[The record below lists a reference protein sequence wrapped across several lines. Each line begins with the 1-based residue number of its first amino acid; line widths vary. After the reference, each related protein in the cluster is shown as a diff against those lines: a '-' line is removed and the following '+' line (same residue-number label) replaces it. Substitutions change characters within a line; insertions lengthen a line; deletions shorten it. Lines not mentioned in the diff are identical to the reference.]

1 MYLTTKQSTYF
12 RQSPR
17 PAADLPDSEKVSV
30 PAGRTFDI
38 QYYIDLGTQWQL
50 MLPPPGLEGRL
61 TWFVDEPD
69 VEAKTSVTLTVVS
82 DTLFKQEPKLS
93 SYLVSDQKI
102 FVKTGTQYDLLGFLP
117 AEGNHLKI
125 TLAGA
130 NLGPAQR
137 NTWFVFQPDVKVSG
151 SRQTLRISSDTL
163 LKAAPKLS
171 SDLAEADKVFAKKGT
186 VFLLHSHGSV
196 EQNHVR
202 VSLEGTVLG
211 PQNRN
216 TWYAY
221 GPDIEINGN
230 PPGNRPQ
237 ETHPPVK
244 QAATPKDMGPALRF
258 PGFKAVYYANAP
270 IIWKTPSGGQGNFTW
285 AEATH
290 NGTRIPESSSV
301 VYGIVRIAQALED
314 IRQIYGN
321 RPITINSW
329 YRPKAI
335 NARIG
340 GASMSRHIQG
350 DAVDFTVRG
359 VHPYDVYKRLDGWWG
374 NRGGLASA
382 TVFTHLDAR
391 GYRAR
396 WSYGF

>member
-1 MYLTTKQSTYF
+1 MYLTTKQDTYF
-12 RQSPR
+12 KQSPR
-17 PAADLPDSEKVSV
+17 PAADLPDTDKILV
-30 PAGRTFDI
+30 PAGRTLDI
-38 QYYIDLGTQWQL
+38 QYYIDLGHHWQIVLTQPSL
-50 MLPPPGLEGRL
+50 DDRL

-69 VEAKTSVTLTVVS
+69 VDAKTAVTLTATS

-93 SYLVSDQKI
+93 SYLSNAHKV

-117 AEGNHLKI
+117 AEGNHLKV

-130 NLGPAQR
+130 NLGPEQR
-137 NTWFVFQPDVKVSG
+137 NTWFVFQPDVTVSG
-151 SRQTLRISSDTL
+151 SRQELRIISDTL
-163 LKAAPKLS
+163 LKAEPR
-171 SDLAEADKVFAKKGT
+171 LASELADADKIFAKRGT
-186 VFLLHSHGSV
+186 VFLLHSHGTV
-196 EQNHVR
+196 EHGHIR
-202 VSLEGTVLG
+202 VSLEGARLG

-237 ETHPPVK
+237 EPHPPVK
-244 QAATPKDMGPALRF
+244 QAATPKDLGPALRF
-258 PGFKAVYYANAP
+258 PGFSTVYYANAP
-270 IIWKTPSGGQGNFTW
+270 IIWKTPSGGTGNFTW

-290 NGTRIPESSSV
+290 NGTRLPENQAV
-301 VYGIVRIAQALED
+301 VYGIVRIAQALEEV
-314 IRQIYGN
+314 RYIYGG

-329 YRPKAI
+329 YRPRAI
-335 NARIG
+335 NARVG

-350 DAVDFTVRG
+350 DAVDFNVRG
-359 VHPYDVYKRLDGWWG
+359 VHPYEVYKRLDSWWG
-374 NRGGLASA
+374 SRGGLASA

-396 WSYGF
+396 WAYGF